1 MSMERDPRTSAE
13 AVFWLSAAVV
23 RYTSQPRQLSLTA
36 VSTLSA
42 LERRGPHRISELAA
56 LQSVAQ
62 PSMTVL
68 IGSLEQSGLVARR
81 PDPSDGR
88 AVLVS
93 LTPQGEEF
101 LAGRRRA
108 GAERL
113 SELVGKLSAAEAD
126 ALAAAV
132 PALIRLRELQEES
145 MESGNAAG
153 VTAPSKVT
161 PPSKVTVSA
170 PRSTA
175 ANTPQRKRSEANE
188 QYDE

>member
-1 MSMERDPRTSAE
+1 MSMDPDHRASAE
-13 AVFWLSAAVV
+13 AVFWLSAAVI

-42 LERRGPHRISELAA
+42 LERRGPQRISEMAA
-56 LQSVAQ
+56 LQGVAQ

-68 IGSLEQSGLVARR
+68 VGSLEQTGLVTRR

-108 GAERL
+108 GADRL

-132 PALIRLRELQEES
+132 PALLRLRELQEEA
-145 MESGNAAG
+145 MESGNVAG
-153 VTAPSKVT
+153 SASPSKVT
-161 PPSKVTVSA
+161 ASA
-170 PRSTA
+170 SRSTA
-175 ANTPQRKRSEANE
+175 AKTPAPKAKPSE
-188 QYDE
+188 

>member
-1 MSMERDPRTSAE
+1 MSMEPDRRASAE
-13 AVFWLSAAVV
+13 AVYWLSAAVI
-23 RYTSQPRQLSLTA
+23 RYTAQPRQLSLTA

-56 LQSVAQ
+56 LQGVAQ

-68 IGSLEQSGLVARR
+68 VGSLEQAGLVTRR

-113 SELVGKLSAAEAD
+113 SEIVGRLTAAEAD

-132 PALIRLRELQEES
+132 PALLRLRELQEEA
-145 MESGNAAG
+145 MESTTGNGA
-153 VTAPSKVT
+153 
-161 PPSKVTVSA
+161 
-170 PRSTA
+170 TA
-175 ANTPQRKRSEANE
+175 ASKAKRSA
-188 QYDE
+188 

>member
-1 MSMERDPRTSAE
+1 MSMDPDRRASAE
-13 AVFWLSAAVV
+13 AVFWLSGAVI

-42 LERRGPHRISELAA
+42 LERRGPQRISEMAA
-56 LQSVAQ
+56 LQGVAQ

-68 IGSLEQSGLVARR
+68 VGSLEQAGLVARR
-81 PDPSDGR
+81 SDPRDGR

-132 PALIRLRELQEES
+132 PALLRLRELQEEA

-153 VTAPSKVT
+153 AT
-161 PPSKVTVSA
+161 SA
-170 PRSTA
+170 AARSTA
-175 ANTPQRKRSEANE
+175 AKTPAPKAKQSE
-188 QYDE
+188 

>member
-1 MSMERDPRTSAE
+1 MSMDPDRRASAE
-13 AVFWLSAAVV
+13 AVFWLSAAVI

-42 LERRGPHRISELAA
+42 LERRGPQRISEMAA
-56 LQSVAQ
+56 LQGVAQ

-68 IGSLEQSGLVARR
+68 VGSLEQTGLMTRR

-101 LAGRRRA
+101 LADRRRA
-108 GAERL
+108 GADRL
-113 SELVGKLSAAEAD
+113 SELVGRLSAAEAA

-132 PALIRLRELQEES
+132 PALLRLRELQEEA

-153 VTAPSKVT
+153 ATSPSKAIA
-161 PPSKVTVSA
+161 SA

-175 ANTPQRKRSEANE
+175 AKPPAPKAKPNE
-188 QYDE
+188 